1 MQNVDRNFVLLS
13 AVYGVLGML
22 IGLYM
27 ASVESF
33 KYSPV
38 HSHLTLFG
46 FVSMAV
52 YGLAYR
58 AGLAKNDRWAAAHF
72 WVSAAGAIIF
82 SGGEALAI
90 GGVTIYVAAAGSLL
104 VILASLQFLVA
115 VYRAAA

>member
-1 MQNVDRNFVLLS
+1 MQKVDRNFLLLS
-13 AVYGVLGML
+13 AIYGFLGML

-27 ASVESF
+27 AAVETF

-46 FVSMAV
+46 FVSLAI

-58 AGLAKNDRWAAAHF
+58 AGLAKNDRFAVAHF

-82 SGGEALAI
+82 PLGEGLALNGSGIAI
-90 GGVTIYVAAAGSLL
+90 AVFGSLL
-104 VILASLQFLVA
+104 VILSAFQFIIA
-115 VYRAAA
+115 VFRA